1 MKNETRDIG
10 DIEHINHL
18 ARIEE
23 YSNNVSIRMKSRRCA
38 GSNKTN
44 ATNRQKPKKRK

>member
-1 MKNETRDIG
+1 MVRKNETR
-10 DIEHINHL
+10 HIREGKEFVKEL
-18 ARIEE
+18 ATIQKG
-23 YSNNVSIRMKSRRCA
+23 SASGHA